1 MAPTGVTP
9 SRENRHTHILSEYTH
24 DVSRSAPGL
33 LPIFRSESQLW
44 LLGQV
49 FLHPDR
55 EQTITELEAATGI
68 PQQTVSREVAR
79 LVDAGLLNDRRQGR
93 MHFVT
98 PDRTSPYFPE
108 LSALLLKVLGPRQ
121 VLTEALVTIGGIQA
135 AYIFGSWARRYQ
147 GESGARPGD
156 IDVVIIGEPDVD
168 KVYEATHRAS
178 SELGQEVNAVFLTPA
193 EWRARRTGF
202 VRQIRSGPLVEVT
215 VN

>member
-1 MAPTGVTP
+1 MLPEPHTNVGGSKHQRDQQIDPPRTPKPARGWPPTGC
-9 SRENRHTHILSEYTH
+9 
-24 DVSRSAPGL
+24 
-33 LPIFRSESQLW
+33 
-44 LLGQV
+44 
-49 FLHPDR
+49 
-55 EQTITELEAATGI
+55 
-68 PQQTVSREVAR
+68 
-79 LVDAGLLNDRRQGR
+79 
-93 MHFVT
+93 MHFIT

-147 GESGARPGD
+147 GEPCAPPGD

-215 VN
+215 VS